1 MEPEKRVSALP
12 PGSGIR
18 TALNEPLA
26 KLPTTH
32 EANVPLSFAT
42 PTPQSGPIDRPVTK
56 EEWHPLAPLATSSRT
71 TPVDMDPLRS
81 FTSRPAS
88 TTIDLNPPPAPT
100 LVTPPPTI
108 LPPKPA
114 GTAPL
119 ASPMS
124 VSMSNAAPP
133 PPSTGPVSFAP
144 PNVFTVQRNS
154 VQPGF
159 SITNISKAT
168 SPSTTPHH
176 SASFSNVSPP
186 PPSVA
191 GSRTSTGT
199 GTGTTP
205 SARLSGQHAPPPP
218 PPPVAPSKPSV
229 DQVEA
234 FLGRSVPLK
243 KRFTPEE
250 VGDTLEGLQI
260 LTDQCAYR
268 SGLKVAE
275 NCLKKATT
283 VPERL
288 QLSLYRIMFLM
299 RLKNYQRAEDELR
312 ALGSLEAATY
322 RYENYPAEYPGRTG
336 SMVPFSLRLF
346 HGQLPHYLG
355 DSQKALDRL
364 YNLLAH
370 CESELASA
378 EKLDKKHKTKLDKII
393 SEQQTGSPTA
403 NTTSKDLFDVDDVV
417 EDMFSKSATGLR
429 SAASSIS
436 EYPTPT
442 APLAAWRSRYRRV
455 SLVISG
461 MFITQSEY
469 LQAIRILKKLLEME
483 PTDIQLQCI
492 LGRIYLQMGDIAAAS
507 SIFQSIE
514 QTAHDGALDSVARI
528 NRGLLYFALGQF
540 KEALEEFR
548 TQVTVDSTDLV
559 AVNNF
564 ALASLYC
571 KELQQAIEFLEQ
583 ALRKDPV
590 NHLNESLIFNLC
602 TLYDLALQDSAER
615 KKVIQ
620 DLVARYGPE
629 DFDASVFRLPVQ

>member
-1 MEPEKRVSALP
+1 MEPEKRVSGLP

-42 PTPQSGPIDRPVTK
+42 PSQQSGPIDRPAAK
-56 EEWHPLAPLATSSRT
+56 EEWHPLAPLGPART

-88 TTIDLNPPPAPT
+88 TTIDLNPPPSTPT
-100 LVTPPPTI
+100 IVAPPPTI
-108 LPPKPA
+108 LPTKPT
-114 GTAPL
+114 GSAPL
-119 ASPMS
+119 ASPL
-124 VSMSNAAPP
+124 SMPNAAPP

-159 SITNISKAT
+159 SITNISRAT
-168 SPSTTPHH
+168 SPSTTPPH
-176 SASFSNVSPP
+176 SASFANVSPP
-186 PPSVA
+186 ASSSAP
-191 GSRTSTGT
+191 GSRTS
-199 GTGTTP
+199 TGTTP

-218 PPPVAPSKPSV
+218 PPPAAPSKPSV

-260 LTDQCAYR
+260 LADQCAYR

-275 NCLKKATT
+275 NCLRKATR

-312 ALGSLEAATY
+312 ALGSLEAAIY

-364 YNLLAH
+364 YSLLAH
-370 CESELASA
+370 CESELTSA
-378 EKLDKKHKTKLDKII
+378 EKLDKKHKSKLDKII

-403 NTTSKDLFDVDDVV
+403 NTTSKDLFDIDDVV
-417 EDMFSKSATGLR
+417 DDMFGKSATGSR

-436 EYPTPT
+436 DYPTPT

-469 LQAIRILKKLLEME
+469 LQAIRILKKLLELE
-483 PTDIQLQCI
+483 PHDMQLQCI

-514 QTAHDGALDSVARI
+514 QTAHDGALDSLARI
-528 NRGLLYFALGQF
+528 NRGLLHFALGQF
-540 KEALEEFR
+540 REALEEFR
-548 TQVTVDSTDLV
+548 TQVTVDATDLI